1 LIVADGATASV
12 SFEERRILLMN
23 KRQVYLDYSATTPV
37 KDEVLQTMLPFFTQ
51 NFGNPSSLHSIGQAS
66 RAAID
71 KARSQVAG
79 LIGADPKE
87 IYFTS
92 SGTEADNWAVIE
104 TATQKIK
111 KGNHIIT
118 SKIEHH
124 ALLETAE
131 YMEKKGFELT
141 FLGVDEE
148 GLIRLNE
155 LEAAISEKTILISIM
170 YANNEIGTIQP
181 VREIAEIARKRGVAF
196 HTDAVQALGN
206 IPIDVKELGIDMMS
220 LSAHKIYGPKG
231 VGALYIKK
239 GVNLPG
245 YLHGGGQENKK
256 RPGTENLTGIIGFGK
271 AAELAGERLAQHMQD
286 MIEFRDYFISEVMSK
301 IPDIRIN
308 GSMERRLPGNA
319 NITFEF
325 IEGEALLLLLDLDGI
340 SVSTGSACSSTSL
353 EPSHVLTALGVPLE
367 RIHGSLRFSIGDFIT
382 KEDLDYTVDCL
393 IKNVEKLRKISSIS
407 KESGF

>member
-1 LIVADGATASV
+1 MI
-12 SFEERRILLMN
+12 

-37 KDEVLQTMLPFFTQ
+37 KEEVLQAMLPYFSQ
-51 NFGNPSSLHSIGQAS
+51 NFGNPSSLHTPGQET
-66 RAAID
+66 RAAIEN
-71 KARSQVAG
+71 ARKQLAA

-104 TATQKIK
+104 AAAYRSN

-131 YMEKKGFELT
+131 YMEKTGFDVTYL
-141 FLGVDEE
+141 DIDKE
-148 GLIRLNE
+148 GFISLSE
-155 LEAAISEKTILISIM
+155 LEDAITDQTILISVM
-170 YANNEIGTIQP
+170 YVNNEIGTIQP
-181 VREIAEIARKRGVAF
+181 VKEIADIAKKHNIIV

-206 IPIDVKELGIDMMS
+206 IPINVKELGVDLMS

-231 VGALYIKK
+231 IGALYIRR
-239 GVNLPG
+239 GVNLPSF
-245 YLHGGGQENKK
+245 LHGGGQENKK
-256 RPGTENLTGIIGFGK
+256 RPGTENLTGIVGFGK
-271 AAELAGERLAQHMQD
+271 AAELAKENLTQH
-286 MIEFRDYFISEVMSK
+286 ITTVTELRDYFVNEVTSK
-301 IPDIRIN
+301 ISDIIIN
-308 GSMERRLPGNA
+308 GSMERRMPGNA

-353 EPSHVLTALGVPLE
+353 TPSHVLTALGVPVE
-367 RIHGSLRFSIGDFIT
+367 KIHGSLRFTIGDFTT
-382 KEDLDYTVDCL
+382 KEDLDYTTDSL
-393 IKNVEKLRKISSIS
+393 IKSVEKLRKISSLS
-407 KESGF
+407 KENM

>member
-1 LIVADGATASV
+1 
-12 SFEERRILLMN
+12 MN

-37 KDEVLQTMLPFFTQ
+37 KDEVLQTMLPYFTQ

-155 LEAAISEKTILISIM
+155 LETAISEKTILISIM

-181 VREIAEIARKRGVAF
+181 VREIAEIAHKRGVAF

-239 GVNLPG
+239 GLNLPG
-245 YLHGGGQENKK
+245 YMHGGAQENKK

-271 AAELAGERLAQHMQD
+271 AAELAGENLTRHMQT
-286 MIEFRDYFISEVMSK
+286 MRELRDYFIGEITSK

-308 GSMERRLPGNA
+308 GSIEQRLPGNA

-367 RIHGSLRFSIGDFIT
+367 RIHGSLRFSIGDFTT